1 MQSVSGFRLFGF
13 RLGIFVL
20 AAYWCAMFTGTHLP
34 SVPSGMP
41 RVNDK
46 IMHFTAFFILATLL
60 CYCTSSNR
68 VWRRAGW
75 IVLICL
81 VYAII
86 DELTQALVR
95 GRTPDV
101 RDFAADAAGTLLAV
115 ALYFT
120 IRQSWRRY
128 FRTRRQHPLATG
140 ESVS

>member
-1 MQSVSGFRLFGF
+1 MQSVSGIRLFGF
-13 RLGIFVL
+13 RLGLFVL

-34 SVPSGMP
+34 SMPDGMP

-60 CYCTSSNR
+60 CYCTSSNQ

-75 IVLICL
+75 IVFICL
-81 VYAII
+81 VYAVI

-95 GRTPDV
+95 GRSPDV
-101 RDFAADAAGTLLAV
+101 MDFAADAAGTLLAV
-115 ALYFT
+115 SLYFA

-128 FRTRRQHPLATG
+128 SIKRRQHTLSTG
-140 ESVS
+140 KSVS